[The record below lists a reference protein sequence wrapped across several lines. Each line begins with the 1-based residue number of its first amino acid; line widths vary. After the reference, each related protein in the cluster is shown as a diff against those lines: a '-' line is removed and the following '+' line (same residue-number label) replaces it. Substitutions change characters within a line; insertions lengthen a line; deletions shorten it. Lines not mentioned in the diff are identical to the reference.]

1 MTRSHYRYNGW
12 PVANLNMGAEW
23 NKFVNGMI
31 EPRSEF
37 LKDVQGSVLLAAAL
51 TVSLW
56 ASAEPIQIDGG
67 SVEGVNEAGVQV
79 FKGLPF
85 AAAPVGPLRWR
96 APQLAATWAGTRK
109 ADTFSAVCPQNG
121 SYPPESALEP
131 TSEDCLYLNIWRP
144 AEAIS
149 TPLPVMV
156 WIYGGALENGSAST
170 PLYAG
175 DSLAKRG
182 VVLVTFNYRLGVLGF
197 LSLKSLNKESASG
210 VSGNYGLLDQI
221 AALKWLQRNIAAF
234 GGDAQN
240 VTIFGQ
246 SSGSI
251 SVSALVASPLATGLF
266 QRAIGESGGL
276 FEPLE
281 LSSGFSRAGAEGDGE
296 WFAHQQGDASL
307 EQLRAKSPAELLKT
321 PFDAHFVIDG
331 NVLKQS
337 PFDAYREG
345 TQNDVDVLVG
355 SNRDEG
361 QLFLQKKTVTVGN
374 FKEILAKD
382 FPAPLVWILNPKP
395 GNSDAEARVSAAA
408 IEGDMRFRWDMW
420 SWARLAAQ
428 KGGKHVYYY
437 QFSRTPPFSATDQYF
452 GLGATHGMEMPYV
465 FNHLGLY
472 QASWTATDRTLAEVI
487 PEYWTNFAK
496 SGDPNGAGLPM
507 WPSFRES
514 PDKVMM
520 LGEKLTA
527 EAIPDEDGLERIDR
541 IYATA
546 RFGNRHL
553 YWVLGFGVLVLLGL
567 VTLMLVLSVK
577 GYRSWRRS

>member
-1 MTRSHYRYNGW
+1 
-12 PVANLNMGAEW
+12 
-23 NKFVNGMI
+23 
-31 EPRSEF
+31 
-37 LKDVQGSVLLAAAL
+37 LKIAQGSIALAAAL
-51 TVSLW
+51 TLSAW
-56 ASAEPIQIDGG
+56 AAAEPIQIDGG

-96 APQLAATWAGTRK
+96 APQLAPPWAGTRK

-149 TPLPVMV
+149 KPLPVMV

-175 DSLAKRG
+175 DGFAKRG
-182 VVLVTFNYRLGVLGF
+182 VILVTFNYRLGVLGF
-197 LSLKSLNKESASG
+197 LSLKALNKESANG

-221 AALKWLQRNIAAF
+221 AALKWVQRNIGAF
-234 GGDAQN
+234 GGDPQN

-251 SVSALVASPLATGLF
+251 AVSALVASPLAKALF

-276 FEPLE
+276 FEPVE
-281 LSSGFSRAGAEGDGE
+281 LSSGFSPTGAEDDGA
-296 WFAHQQGDASL
+296 WFAHRQGDASL

-331 NVLKQS
+331 YVLKQS

-345 TQNDVDVLVG
+345 VRNDVDVLVG

-361 QLFLQKKTVTVGN
+361 QLFLRTKTVTVGN
-374 FKEILAKD
+374 LKDILAKD
-382 FPAPLVWILNPKP
+382 FPAPLVWLLNPEP
-395 GNSDAEARVSAAA
+395 GNSDAEARITAAA
-408 IEGDMRFRWDMW
+408 IESDMRFRWDMW
-420 SWARLAAQ
+420 AWARLAAQ
-428 KGGKHVYYY
+428 NGKKHVYYY
-437 QFSRTPPFSATDQYF
+437 QFSRTPPFSGTDQYA

-472 QASWTATDRTLAEVI
+472 EASWTAIDRTLAEVM

-496 SGDPNGAGLPM
+496 SGDPNGGGLPK

-520 LGEKLTA
+520 LGEGLRA
-527 EAIPDEDGLERIDR
+527 EAIPGEARLERIDR

-553 YWVLGFGVLVLLGL
+553 YWVLGLGILVVLGLLTLLVVLL
-567 VTLMLVLSVK
+567 VK
-577 GYRSWRRS
+577 WYRRRGRGAQLPFIESGS